1 MSFTNNNLIVRRK
14 SMATEDNNKITVQ
27 QLQPNESS
35 QPRSVPEPNSLPKQ
49 ALPLNFLYESRVFL

>member
-1 MSFTNNNLIVRRK
+1 
-14 SMATEDNNKITVQ
+14 MATEDNNKITVQ

-49 ALPLNFLYESRVFL
+49 ALPLNFLYESRVFLWIKKMVGEESYIFS